1 MITCLKNPF
10 SAISHL
16 TGALLSVAALALL
29 VTLAALYASA
39 WHVVGFSIYGTAMV
53 LLYTSSGLYHALNLG
68 ERGTRALRRLDH
80 TMIFVLIAGTY
91 TPLCLVPLR
100 GAWGWW
106 LIAAVW
112 GAAAAGVVLTLAWLE
127 APRWISTLIY
137 LVMGWAAL
145 AAVAPLLE
153 AMPAGALIWLGL
165 GGLFYSAGAVIYA
178 LKRPDPWP
186 GRFGFHEIWHL
197 FVMAG
202 SFCHFWMMLAYVLDL
217 P

>member
-1 MITCLKNPF
+1 MATCLKEPF
-10 SAISHL
+10 SAVSHL
-16 TGALLSVAALALL
+16 TGALLSAVGLALL

-39 WHVVGFSIYGTAMV
+39 WHVVGLSIYGSTMV
-53 LLYTSSGLYHALNLG
+53 LLYTSSGLYHALRLG
-68 ERGTRALRRLDH
+68 ERGTRVLRRLDH
-80 TMIFVLIAGTY
+80 IMIYLLIAGTY

-100 GAWGWW
+100 GAWGWS
-106 LIAAVW
+106 LIGSVW
-112 GAAAAGVVLTLAWLE
+112 GVALMGVVLKVAWLE
-127 APRWISTLIY
+127 APRWVSTLIY

-145 AAVAPLLE
+145 AAIAPLVR
-153 AMPAGALIWLGL
+153 AMPAGGLAWLGL

-202 SFCHFWMMLAYVLDL
+202 SFCHFWLMLAYVLDL